1 MDINDISKA
10 VEAVKQSSPQR
21 KFEES
26 VEIAI
31 NLKDIDMTNPKNRI
45 NEEIL
50 LPNGRGKDVKVVIF
64 GSEELKAKAKG
75 VADYIFGPEDISKFA
90 EDKKAFKKIVNDAY
104 FFIAEATLMANIGKS
119 LGQVLG
125 PRGKMPRPI
134 PPGQDPVPLIKALKN
149 TVKARS
155 RNSLTLHV
163 PVGTRSMDT
172 QKISE
177 NIMAI
182 LNRITG
188 KLERGH
194 SNIKNVYVKTT
205 MGKAVQVGTG
215 DQN

>member
-1 MDINDISKA
+1 LNINDVKKA
-10 VEAVKQSSPQR
+10 VNEVKEKSPQR

-31 NLKDIDMTNPKNRI
+31 NLKDVDMSNPKNRI

-50 LPNGRGKDVKVVIF
+50 LPNGRGKDVKVAVF
-64 GSEELKAKAKG
+64 GSDELKAKARG
-75 VADYIFGPEDISKFA
+75 SADFVFGAEDISKFA
-90 EDKKAFKKIVNDAY
+90 EDKKAFKKIVNQAY

-134 PPGQDPVPLIKALKN
+134 PPGQDPAPLIKNLKN

-155 RNSLTLHV
+155 RNALTFHV

-172 QKISE
+172 DKISE
-177 NIMAI
+177 NIMAVM
-182 LNRITG
+182 NRITG
-188 KLERGH
+188 KLERGA
-194 SNIKNVYVKTT
+194 SNIRSVYVKTT
-205 MGKAVQVGTG
+205 MGNAVEISAG
-215 DQN
+215 DEK